1 MGNQQTKTSTYQQYY
16 ETLQQNVPVD
26 MSNVNPYEVLGVGQ
40 NHSWE
45 ELVNAYRRLA
55 KLVHPDK
62 GGSEMLFNT
71 VTECFK
77 HLAHEYKRKEADKP
91 HHVLKQEFMEREA
104 RSGAGGAAGPSYNNS
119 MAFASDASFGDKFN
133 RLFEEN
139 KLVDEDDDSR
149 VGYGHIMAASSK
161 TREDIEVPRIMDK
174 FSKKKFNEAF
184 EKTAP
189 LSKEVVVYKDPE
201 PLVLAKKLQ
210 FTEIGGKTDDFSNDP
225 SKKSNL
231 QYTDYMKAYTT
242 SRLVDPRAVQKRK
255 EYRSVEDFEA
265 DRAKKTSVALTPE
278 ELRHQKELEEAEKRR
293 EEERL
298 RRVQGQDI
306 RAGQHFEKMN
316 QLFIGLR

>member
-26 MSNVNPYEVLGVGQ
+26 MSKVNPYEVLGVGQ
-40 NHSWE
+40 NHSWD
-45 ELVNAYRRLA
+45 ELVGAYRRLA

-77 HLAHEYKRKEADKP
+77 VLAHEYKRKEADKP
-91 HHVLKQEFMEREA
+91 HHVLKQEFQER
-104 RSGAGGAAGPSYNNS
+104 AASQPVYSNNS
-119 MAFASDASFGDKFN
+119 AFAKDASFGDKFN
-133 RLFEEN
+133 RMFEEN
-139 KLVDEDDDSR
+139 KLEDEDDDSR
-149 VGYGHIMAASSK
+149 IGYGHMMAASSK
-161 TREDIEVPRIMDK
+161 TREDIEIPKVINK

-189 LSKEVVVYKDPE
+189 LSKDVVVYKEPE

-225 SKKSNL
+225 SKKTNL

-242 SRLVDPRAVQKRK
+242 SRLVDPRAVQQRK

-265 DRAKKTSVALTPE
+265 DRAQKTTAALTPE
-278 ELRHQKELEEAEKRR
+278 ELRRQKEVEEEQKRR

-298 RRVQGQDI
+298 RRVQSQDHRI
-306 RAGQHFEKMN
+306 GEHYEKVN